1 MIIVARYES
10 SDRMTLDRFEY
21 LEKNNGEQ
29 MKFKSEEEAREFLL
43 GNGISEDELYNY
55 MFMEEI
61 YYE

>member
-1 MIIVARYES
+1 
-10 SDRMTLDRFEY
+10 MTLDRFEY

-43 GNGISEDELYNY
+43 GNGVSEDELYNY

-61 YYE
+61 DYE